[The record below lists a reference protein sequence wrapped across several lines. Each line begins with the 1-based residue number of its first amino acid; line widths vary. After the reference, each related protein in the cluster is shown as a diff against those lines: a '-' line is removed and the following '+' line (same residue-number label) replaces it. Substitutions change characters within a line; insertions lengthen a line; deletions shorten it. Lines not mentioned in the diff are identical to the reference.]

1 MVLQH
6 FLQAQEKDRVVKR
19 EVKNK
24 TQPTLWWGITPIEK
38 AWQRFFNEKFM
49 IRGKL
54 MVKQKL
60 MVTDLTAPLNVG
72 ELRGYLALIQSAFLS
87 RR

>member
-19 EVKNK
+19 EVKKK
-24 TQPTLWWGITPIEK
+24 TQATVWWGITPIEK

-49 IRGKL
+49 IKE
-54 MVKQKL
+54 
-60 MVTDLTAPLNVG
+60 N
-72 ELRGYLALIQSAFLS
+72 
-87 RR
+87 